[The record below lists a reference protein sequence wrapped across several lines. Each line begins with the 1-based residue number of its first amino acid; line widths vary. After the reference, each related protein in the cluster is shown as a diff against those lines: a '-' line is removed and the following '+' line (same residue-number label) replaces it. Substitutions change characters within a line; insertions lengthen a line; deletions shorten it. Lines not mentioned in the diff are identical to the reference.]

1 MFFLINPCYDKYQMN
16 RFSPNLIFNM
26 VALVETSHL
35 KSLEHAKEASGPKI
49 YVFQSGGDGKGV
61 KL

>member
-1 MFFLINPCYDKYQMN
+1 MN
-16 RFSPNLIFNM
+16 RFSPNSIFNM

-35 KSLEHAKEASGPKI
+35 KSLEHAKEASGLKI